1 MIMSSR
7 RKDKQDKKVNNN
19 LSRQT
24 APLLLLFIVVWLLAP
39 FIAASS
45 GRLDE
50 AAWVPLYCLPS
61 GLSGVLLCLVR
72 FWVNKKWLSIFI
84 YVILIVH
91 IVIAFGLHPR

>member
-1 MIMSSR
+1 MINNTR
-7 RKDKQDKKVNNN
+7 RKGKQDKKMNND
-19 LSRQT
+19 LSGHT

-45 GRLDE
+45 GRPDE

-61 GLSGVLLCLVR
+61 GLLGTLLCLVR

-84 YVILIVH
+84 H
-91 IVIAFGLHPR
+91 MVIAFGLHPR